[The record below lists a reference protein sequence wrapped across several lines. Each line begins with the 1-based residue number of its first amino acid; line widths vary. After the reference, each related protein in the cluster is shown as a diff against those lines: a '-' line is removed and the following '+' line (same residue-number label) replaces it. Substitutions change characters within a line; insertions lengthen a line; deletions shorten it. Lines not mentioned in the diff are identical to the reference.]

1 MQAQRGPCLAPG
13 LATLMAGCACACA
26 CALFAS
32 GAVAATGS
40 VDAGGDSKSNP
51 AKHHKSKPQFV
62 DPLATSAMRAY
73 IASRTGDIAI
83 GVENLLTDRTYLW
96 NGGSEQDTASI
107 VKVDILETLL
117 HQLHGGPIPR
127 ADVPTAVGMIE
138 DSDNDDATALW
149 NQDGGAPAVAAY
161 DRLVGIDQTTPNV
174 AWGLTT
180 TSVGDQLKLLDELL
194 ETHALIDQGAQRFAL
209 GLMENVTPSQAWG
222 VSGGVRSGVSVAL
235 KNGWLPFGGGWHIN
249 SIGRIRGDGRWSL
262 IAVLTSFNPSEPY
275 GIDTINAI
283 SSLVWHAL
291 APPARRPDPGRT
303 GRGKRIVAAA
313 RHETRARVRRGSSAG
328 TSPVEL
334 GTTPRAWG

>member
-1 MQAQRGPCLAPG
+1 MQAQRGPCLTRG
-13 LATLMAGCACACA
+13 LATLMAGCAWA

-32 GAVAATGS
+32 GALAATGS
-40 VDAGGDSKSNP
+40 VHASAGSKSNP
-51 AKHHKSKPQFV
+51 AKHHKSTPV
-62 DPLATSAMRAY
+62 DPLGTSAMRAY
-73 IASRTGDIAI
+73 LDSRTGEIAI

-96 NGGSEQDTASI
+96 NGGAEQDTASI

-117 HQLHGGPIPR
+117 HRLHGGPIPG

-161 DRLVGIDQTTPNV
+161 DRLVGMDQTTPNV

-180 TSVGDQLKLLDELL
+180 TSVGDQLKLLNELL
-194 ETHALIDQGAQRFAL
+194 ETHALIDQGAQRLAL

-222 VSGGVRSGVSVAL
+222 VSGGVPSGVSIAL

-249 SIGRIRGDGRWSL
+249 SIGQIRGDGRWYL

-275 GIDTINAI
+275 GIDTINGI

-291 APPARRPDPGRT
+291 APPAR
-303 GRGKRIVAAA
+303 
-313 RHETRARVRRGSSAG
+313 
-328 TSPVEL
+328 
-334 GTTPRAWG
+334 

>member
-13 LATLMAGCACACA
+13 LATLMAGCACA
-26 CALFAS
+26 LFAS
-32 GAVAATGS
+32 GALAATGS
-40 VDAGGDSKSNP
+40 VHAGGDSKSNP

-73 IASRTGDIAI
+73 IASRTGDMAI

-117 HQLHGGPIPR
+117 HQLHGGPIPG

-194 ETHALIDQGAQRFAL
+194 EAHALIDQGAQRFAL

-249 SIGRIRGDGRWSL
+249 SIGRIRGDGRWYL

-328 TSPVEL
+328 ASPVEL
-334 GTTPRAWG
+334 GTSPRAWG

>member
-1 MQAQRGPCLAPG
+1 
-13 LATLMAGCACACA
+13 MAGCV

-32 GAVAATGS
+32 GALAATGS
-40 VDAGGDSKSNP
+40 IHAGAGSE
-51 AKHHKSKPQFV
+51 SKPVTHHTSRPEFV
-62 DPLATSAMRAY
+62 DPLRTSALRAY
-73 IASRTGDIAI
+73 VASRTGEIAI
-83 GVENLLTDRTYLW
+83 GVENLLSDRTYLW

-117 HQLHGGPIPR
+117 EQLHGGPIPG

-149 NQDGGAPAVAAY
+149 NQDGGAPAIAAY
-161 DRLVGIDQTTPNV
+161 DRRVGMDQTTPNA

-194 ETHALIDQGAQRFAL
+194 EAHALIEQGAQRFAL

-222 VSGGVRSGVSVAL
+222 VSGGVPSGVSVAL

-249 SIGRIRGDGRWSL
+249 SIGRIRGDGRWYL
-262 IAVLTSFNPSEPY
+262 IAVLTSFDPSEPY
-275 GIDTINAI
+275 GIDTISGI

-291 APPARRPDPGRT
+291 APAARRPGHGRPGHGRPGHGRT
-303 GRGKRIVAAA
+303 GRGGRIVA
-313 RHETRARVRRGSSAG
+313 
-328 TSPVEL
+328 PD
-334 GTTPRAWG
+334 P